1 MICVNF
7 NILNEHY
14 CYDYFIGS
22 VINCFITW
30 VQHESSQLVR
40 FLSRSLQYQ
49 HYQEGSTWW
58 RVREDPIIFFI
69 VLEHLD
75 LEDIELLEDFSV
87 SSSFPQ
93 SEDDIL
99 QRQLYKST
107 DCAPIDLNDES
118 ISSHKYEDENIGGFL
133 EIKEKKRDSAKRNA
147 KERFYL

>member
-1 MICVNF
+1 M
-7 NILNEHY
+7 
-14 CYDYFIGS
+14 
-22 VINCFITW
+22 
-30 VQHESSQLVR
+30 ESKG
-40 FLSRSLQYQ
+40 RS
-49 HYQEGSTWW
+49 HH
-58 RVREDPIIFFI
+58 IFI

-118 ISSHKYEDENIGGFL
+118 ISSHKYEDENIGGLL
-133 EIKEKKRDSAKRNA
+133 EIKDKKRDSAKRNA
-147 KERFYL
+147 KERFYLLKNVFVFFGREFDKCHTYFLL

>member
-1 MICVNF
+1 M
-7 NILNEHY
+7 
-14 CYDYFIGS
+14 
-22 VINCFITW
+22 
-30 VQHESSQLVR
+30 ESKG
-40 FLSRSLQYQ
+40 RS
-49 HYQEGSTWW
+49 HH
-58 RVREDPIIFFI
+58 IFI

-93 SEDDIL
+93 SDEQLFQSEDDIL

-107 DCAPIDLNDES
+107 DCAPMDLDDER

-147 KERFYL
+147 KERFYLLKKCLCIFERKM